1 MMMKT
6 EKMTTLKSMIRWIS
20 KILTWRPKKERRTQ
34 MTYICKAKLMTTIV
48 ALLMP
53 LTKQS
58 KRSLKNYRRSQHQ
71 HPPNQRER
79 RFSLTPKTMTV
90 MMIVTTKIK
99 RTFKTSLRRRN
110 PQAKIKIRNRP
121 E

>member
-1 MMMKT
+1 
-6 EKMTTLKSMIRWIS
+6 
-20 KILTWRPKKERRTQ
+20 
-34 MTYICKAKLMTTIV
+34 MTYICKEKLMTTIA

-58 KRSLKNYRRSQHQ
+58 KRPLKNYRRSLLQ
-71 HPPNQRER
+71 HPPSQRER